1 MQCGSVSSGIKQYAI
16 VKVFILLQW
25 HSLMIQNNDE
35 TNFYTSVLLLVARV
49 CSLEEECNLLIFSNI
64 DDRKSA

>member
-1 MQCGSVSSGIKQYAI
+1 
-16 VKVFILLQW
+16 
-25 HSLMIQNNDE
+25 MIQNNDE

-49 CSLEEECNLLIFSNI
+49 RSLETKCNLLIFSNI

>member
-1 MQCGSVSSGIKQYAI
+1 
-16 VKVFILLQW
+16 
-25 HSLMIQNNDE
+25 MIQYNDE

-49 CSLEEECNLLIFSNI
+49 RSLEVERNLLIFSNI

>member
-1 MQCGSVSSGIKQYAI
+1 
-16 VKVFILLQW
+16 
-25 HSLMIQNNDE
+25 MIQNNDE

-49 CSLEEECNLLIFSNI
+49 RSLEVERNLLIFSNI